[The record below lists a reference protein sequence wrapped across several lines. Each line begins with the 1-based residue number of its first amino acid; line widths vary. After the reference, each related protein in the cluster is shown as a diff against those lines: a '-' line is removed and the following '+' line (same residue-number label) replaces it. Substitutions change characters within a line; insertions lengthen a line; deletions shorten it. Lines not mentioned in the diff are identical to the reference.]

1 MNFDWIRNDMG
12 LHQSMT
18 YLNEHFFSFQ
28 QLRFKYKI
36 QINMPNKWNAM
47 NSKLFNEKWLRN
59 SVRKKKYSHLNWEK
73 KWMNE
78 IISFSLVL
86 QIDLMHTQTHV
97 KNWYN
102 GE

>member
-1 MNFDWIRNDMG
+1 MQWIVN
-12 LHQSMT
+12 
-18 YLNEHFFSFQ
+18 YLTRSGYEIA
-28 QLRFKYKI
+28 LGKKI
-36 QINMPNKWNAM
+36 FPFE
-47 NSKLFNEKWLRN
+47 LG
-59 SVRKKKYSHLNWEK
+59 K